1 MSKSKQINQLKS
13 SFKKR
18 NYKAFFFFIGFTL
31 LIWLF
36 VQMSKTYDHEVQ
48 LTFMLQDLP
57 KQIVIENNTK
67 SIPVEVTQTGFK
79 ILSINLFNSTIAL
92 DFKELD
98 SVNGSFKFDLK
109 KNKYKISKAIKV
121 PNSEFQISQDSIK
134 FKYYRLA
141 TKKLKIKPNFKIS
154 FSKGYDSVSNFSF
167 EPSYVEVSGNDT
179 ILKNLEYISTVEKK
193 INEVSDSLSG
203 TVDIQKID
211 TISINYMVESV
222 NYSLPVTKFTEGNF
236 EIPIEVKNN
245 EKNEE
250 LVIFPKTVVVNFK
263 TSLSNFEKID
273 ESGFKVIAKYKPDED
288 FMMLELVKQP
298 KHVKN
303 VSLENYKVDY
313 LIKK

>member
-222 NYSLPVTKFTEGNF
+222 KYSLPVTKFTEGNF